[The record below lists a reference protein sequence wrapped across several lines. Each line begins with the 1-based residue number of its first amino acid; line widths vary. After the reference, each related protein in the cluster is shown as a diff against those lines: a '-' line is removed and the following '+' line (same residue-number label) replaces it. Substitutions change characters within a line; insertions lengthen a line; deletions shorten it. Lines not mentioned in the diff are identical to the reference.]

1 LKKAWVICR
10 KEMREIF
17 RSKYIFSSLLMPI
30 VVFGLFIPI
39 LLTLLPIFVFPGQGE
54 INIPPFV
61 TQMIPDY
68 CKTDRQ
74 RLIYFVAYFLM
85 GPMLLMVPIMTP
97 IFIAADSFSGEK
109 ERKTIEPLLATPTS
123 DIELFFGKVLTA
135 FVPSMI
141 VCFTTFSIATFLL
154 NLSAFQVFGRIIF
167 PNLTYLVMMTAT
179 TPLATILSI
188 GVMVLVSA
196 RVASVRD
203 ASQVGGVLILPVILL
218 LVGQMF
224 ALFFINVY
232 MVLAA
237 TGLLALVDVILIH
250 AGSSRFGREKI
261 LMKI

>member
-1 LKKAWVICR
+1 
-10 KEMREIF
+10 MREIF
-17 RSKYIFSSLLMPI
+17 RSKYIFSSLIMPI
-30 VVFGLFIPI
+30 VLFGVFIPI
-39 LLTLLPIFVFPGQGE
+39 LLTFLPIVVFPGQGE

-68 CKTDRQ
+68 CKTEQQ
-74 RLIYFVAYFLM
+74 RLIYFVAYFLI

-97 IFIAADSFSGEK
+97 IYIAADSFSGEK

-123 DIELFFGKVLTA
+123 DVELFFGKVLTA
-135 FVPSMI
+135 LVPSMT

-154 NLSAFQVFGRIIF
+154 NLSAFRVFGRIIF
-167 PNLTYLVMMTAT
+167 PDLTYLVMMTAT
-179 TPLATILSI
+179 APLATILSI
-188 GVMVLVSA
+188 CVMVLVSA

-232 MVLAA
+232 VVLAA
-237 TGLLALVDVILIH
+237 TVIMALFDILLIRV
-250 AGSSRFGREKI
+250 GSSKFGRETI
-261 LMKI
+261 LMKL